1 MTLNGESSGTT
12 TTDASG
18 NYSFTGLANGSY
30 TVTPS
35 ITGYT
40 FTPVSQ
46 AVTVNSANSTAND
59 FTATANSGSTY
70 SISGTITKSGG
81 GALAGVIITL
91 SGAGSGTATT
101 DESGNYTL
109 SGLAN
114 GSYTITPSL
123 SGYTFSPA
131 NKAVTVNGANVTA
144 INFTATANSNDPI
157 TSLLNSMVTIPAGSF
172 MMGSTDN
179 EHGWA
184 HYTTPVH
191 QVTLQAF
198 DIGAY
203 EVTQAQYLAVMGTN
217 PSHFQGTSYP
227 NSENNPVEQVT
238 WQDAGAFCTA
248 LSTLTGRTFTLP
260 SEAQWEYACRA
271 GTTTLYSYGDSD
283 ALLGDYAWTSS
294 NSGSRTHTV
303 GTKLPNNW
311 GLYDMMGNVGEWCLD
326 SWHDNY
332 TGAPTDGSAWE
343 PETGSHTVF
352 RGSSWYFNS
361 PWYFRSATH
370 YNRYSAPDDG
380 ISQLGF
386 RVVAV
391 R

>member
-131 NKAVTVNGANVTA
+131 IKAVTVNGANVTA

-157 TSLLNSMVTIPAGSF
+157 TSLLNSFVPIPGGTF

-179 EHGWA
+179 QYGRA
-184 HYTTPVH
+184 QYTTPVH
-191 QVTLQAF
+191 AVTLQGF
-198 DIGAY
+198 EISAY
-203 EVTQAQYLAVMGTN
+203 EVTQAQYQAVMGVN
-217 PSHFQGTSYP
+217 PSYFQEGNGYLDT
-227 NSENNPVEQVT
+227 ENNPVEQVS
-238 WQDAGAFCTA
+238 WYDARAFCTA
-248 LSTLTGRTFTLP
+248 LSALTGRTFTLP
-260 SEAQWEYACRA
+260 SEAQWEYVCRA
-271 GTTTLYSYGDSD
+271 GTTTLYSFGDNV
-283 ALLGDYAWTSS
+283 ALLGDYAWWWY
-294 NSGSRTHTV
+294 NSDGTTHPV

-311 GLYDMMGNVGEWCLD
+311 GLYDMMGNVWEWCLD
-326 SWHDNY
+326 SPHSNY
-332 TGAPTDGSAWE
+332 IGAPTDGSAWE
-343 PETGSHTVF
+343 PETGF
-352 RGSSWYFNS
+352 LRLLRGGGVAYDS
-361 PWYFRSATH
+361 PGYFRSA
-370 YNRYSAPDDG
+370 YRYHSGYPGDRYYEN
-380 ISQLGF
+380 GF
-386 RVVAV
+386 RVLAV

>member
-157 TSLLNSMVTIPAGSF
+157 T
-172 MMGSTDN
+172 
-179 EHGWA
+179 
-184 HYTTPVH
+184 
-191 QVTLQAF
+191 
-198 DIGAY
+198 
-203 EVTQAQYLAVMGTN
+203 
-217 PSHFQGTSYP
+217 
-227 NSENNPVEQVT
+227 
-238 WQDAGAFCTA
+238 
-248 LSTLTGRTFTLP
+248 
-260 SEAQWEYACRA
+260 
-271 GTTTLYSYGDSD
+271 
-283 ALLGDYAWTSS
+283 
-294 NSGSRTHTV
+294 
-303 GTKLPNNW
+303 
-311 GLYDMMGNVGEWCLD
+311 
-326 SWHDNY
+326 
-332 TGAPTDGSAWE
+332 
-343 PETGSHTVF
+343 
-352 RGSSWYFNS
+352 
-361 PWYFRSATH
+361 
-370 YNRYSAPDDG
+370 
-380 ISQLGF
+380 
-386 RVVAV
+386 
-391 R
+391 

>member
-157 TSLLNSMVTIPAGSF
+157 TSLLNSMVTIPAGTF

-179 EHGWA
+179 KNGQAQW
-184 HYTTPVH
+184 TTPVH

-203 EVTQAQYLAVMGTN
+203 EVTQAQYFAVMSTS
-217 PSHFQGTSYP
+217 PSHFQGANYP
-227 NSENNPVEQVT
+227 NSENNPVEQVS
-238 WQDAGAFCTA
+238 WRDARAFCTA
-248 LSTLTGRTFTLP
+248 LSALTGRTFTLP

-271 GTTTLYSYGDSD
+271 GTTTLYSFGDSD
-283 ALLGDYAWTSS
+283 ALLGDYAWWSANT
-294 NSGSRTHTV
+294 GGRTHPV
-303 GTKLPNNW
+303 GTKLPNAW
-311 GLYDMMGNVGEWCLD
+311 GLYDMMGNVWEWCLD
-326 SWHDNY
+326 SWHNNY
-332 TGAPTDGSAWE
+332 IGAPNDGSAWE
-343 PETGSHTVF
+343 PVTGASRML
-352 RGSSWYFNS
+352 RGGCWYDS
-361 PWYFRSATH
+361 APWYFRSG
-370 YNRYSAPDDG
+370 YRYSYGVAG
-380 ISQLGF
+380 WHSEIGF
-386 RVVAV
+386 RVVAIP
-391 R
+391 